1 MIEFNGFY
9 YPGYGLDGSFVAE
22 NALISTLK
30 NLRGN
35 PRAAVYTEP
44 LWGIPYNLFAPYA
57 SLYMLALGVTD
68 SQIGLLASIGLAL
81 QVVFALLSGAI
92 TDKFGRKR
100 TTLYSDLIS
109 WSIPMLILAVSQN
122 FYFFLAA
129 TLIGS
134 IWRVSSTSWLCML
147 VEDADQ
153 SQLVHIYAW
162 CEIAGY
168 SAAFFTPIAG
178 LLIGK
183 FTLVPTVRALYLFAF
198 IMMTAK
204 ALIFN
209 YYVTETRQGKIRLQ
223 ETRHQPLF
231 SLLRGYREVFGQVL
245 RTPPTLMIV
254 SIQLVMSIGITI
266 SNTFWAILV
275 TGKLHFPET
284 NIAYFSFFRSIVML
298 VLYFL
303 IVPRVNSL
311 YFKRPMLLGFLGLIA
326 SQILLISMPEM
337 NYVLLLLTI
346 MLDAF
351 SFALINPLLGS
362 IVTLNIDPQERA
374 RIMAIISVVV
384 ISLTSPFGWIAGRLS
399 EVNRM
404 LPFVLN
410 IALFCIGM
418 ILVPVAAWVVKRTS
432 DT

>member
-1 MIEFNGFY
+1 MI
-9 YPGYGLDGSFVAE
+9 VAE

-44 LWGIPYNLFAPYA
+44 LWGIPYNLYAPYA

-68 SQIGLLASIGLAL
+68 SQIGMLASIGLAL

-100 TTLYSDLIS
+100 TTLFSDLLS

-122 FYFFLAA
+122 FYYFLAA
-129 TLIGS
+129 AIIGS

-147 VEDADQ
+147 VEDAKEN
-153 SQLVHIYAW
+153 QLVHIYAW
-162 CEIAGY
+162 TEIAGY

-183 FTLVPTVRALYLFAF
+183 FSLVPTVRILYLFAF
-198 IMMTAK
+198 IMMTVK
-204 ALIFN
+204 ALVFN
-209 YYVTETRQGKIRLQ
+209 FYVTETRQGKIRMQ

-231 SLLRGYREVFGQVL
+231 SLLRGYRGVLGQVL
-245 RTPPTLMIV
+245 RTPRTLMIV
-254 SIQLVMSIGITI
+254 SIQLVISIGMTI

-284 NIAYFSFFRSIVML
+284 NIAYFSFFRSVVML
-298 VLYFL
+298 VFYFL
-303 IVPRVNSL
+303 IVPRISSK
-311 YFKRPMLLGFLGLIA
+311 YFRRPMLWGFLGLITG
-326 SQILLISMPEM
+326 QTLLISMPEKS
-337 NYVLLLLTI
+337 YVFLLLTI
-346 MLDAF
+346 LIDAW

-362 IVTLNIDPQERA
+362 MITLNVDPQERA

-399 EVNRM
+399 EANRI

-410 IALFCIGM
+410 IALFAIGFL
-418 ILVPVAAWVVKRTS
+418 LVPVAAWVVKRASET
-432 DT
+432 

>member
-1 MIEFNGFY
+1 
-9 YPGYGLDGSFVAE
+9 VAE

-44 LWGIPYNLFAPYA
+44 IWGIPYNLYAPYA

-68 SQIGLLASIGLAL
+68 SQIGMLASIGLAL

-100 TTLYSDLIS
+100 TTLFSDLIS

-122 FYFFLAA
+122 FYYFLAA
-129 TLIGS
+129 AVIGS

-147 VEDADQ
+147 VEDAEQ
-153 SQLVHIYAW
+153 NQLVHIYAW
-162 CEIAGY
+162 TEIAGY

-183 FTLVPTVRALYLFAF
+183 FSLVPTVRGLYLFAF

-231 SLLRGYREVFGQVL
+231 SLLKGYRAVLGQVL
-245 RTPPTLMIV
+245 RTPRTMMIV
-254 SIQLVMSIGITI
+254 SIQLVMSIGMTI
-266 SNTFWAILV
+266 ANTFWAILV
-275 TGKLHFPET
+275 TGKLHFPEA
-284 NIAYFSFFRSIVML
+284 NIAFFSFFRSL
-298 VLYFL
+298 VLLIFYFL
-303 IVPRVNSL
+303 IIPRINSMH
-311 YFKRPMLLGFLGLIA
+311 FKRPMLWGFLGLIA
-326 SQILLISMPEM
+326 SQTLLINMPEQ
-337 NYVLLLLTI
+337 NYMLLFLTI
-346 MLDAF
+346 LIDAW

-362 IVTLNIDPQERA
+362 MVTLNVDPQERA

-399 EVNRM
+399 ETNRV

-410 IALFCIGM
+410 ITVFAIGL
-418 ILVPVAAWVVKRTS
+418 ILVPVAARTVNRVS
-432 DT
+432 ET